1 MPRSRLRDAVLSGCP
16 TRRSCAWGFLKPAAI
31 AFLALLATGCGY
43 HIAGHTNT
51 LPSTIKTIAV
61 PPFDNHTTNYR
72 VEDRLTNAV
81 VHEFLART
89 SYHIV
94 ANPDAADA
102 VLRGEVD
109 TIGNNPEVFDPASGR
124 ATTILVTV
132 TMKVRLEDRETGN
145 VLYRNDNFVFREPYE
160 ISTDVKSFFEE
171 ESPALDR
178 LSRDFAARVVADV
191 LEQF

>member
-1 MPRSRLRDAVLSGCP
+1 MCLDFFSRSRFHVVAALVTLSALV
-16 TRRSCAWGFLKPAAI
+16 TAI
-31 AFLALLATGCGY
+31 FPLSGCGY
-43 HIAGHTNT
+43 HVVGRSNL
-51 LPSTIKTIAV
+51 LPPTIKTIAV
-61 PPFDNHTTNYR
+61 PAFQNRTANYR
-72 VEDRLTNAV
+72 IEERLTDAV

-94 ANPDAADA
+94 PQPDAADA

-109 TIGNNPEVFDPASGR
+109 TIANSAEVFDPVNGS

-132 TMKVRLEDRETGN
+132 TMKVRLEDRATGN
-145 VLYRNDNFVFREPYE
+145 VLYHNDNFVFREPYE
-160 ISTDVKSFFEE
+160 ISTDIPSFFEE

-178 LSRDFAARVVADV
+178 LSRDFAQRLVADV

>member
-1 MPRSRLRDAVLSGCP
+1 MLACAILLSG
-16 TRRSCAWGFLKPAAI
+16 
-31 AFLALLATGCGY
+31 GCGY
-43 HIAGHTNT
+43 HIAGHANT
-51 LPSTIKTIAV
+51 LPPTIKTIAV
-61 PPFDNHTTNYR
+61 PAFTNHTANYR
-72 VEDRLTNAV
+72 IEDRLTNAV

-94 ANPDAADA
+94 PNPNDADA

-109 TIGNNPEVFDPASGR
+109 AIGNTAEVFDPATGR

-132 TMKVRLEDRETGN
+132 NMKVQLEDRETGN

-178 LSRDFAARVVADV
+178 LSRDFGARVVADV

>member
-1 MPRSRLRDAVLSGCP
+1 MHLSGKASTNTLAACVA
-16 TRRSCAWGFLKPAAI
+16 TFLCVVC
-31 AFLALLATGCGY
+31 ATGCGY
-43 HIAGHTNT
+43 RIAGRTNS
-51 LPSTIKTIAV
+51 LPPTIQTIAV
-61 PPFDNHTTNYR
+61 PPFLNRTANYR
-72 VEDRLTNAV
+72 IEDRLTDAV

-94 ANPDAADA
+94 PKPEAADA

-109 TIGNNPEVFDPASGR
+109 TVTNAAEVFDPASGR

-132 TMKVRLEDRETGN
+132 IMKVRLEDRATGN

>member
-1 MPRSRLRDAVLSGCP
+1 LRRRRFRGGRCRAAGGSAALACTILLSV
-16 TRRSCAWGFLKPAAI
+16 
-31 AFLALLATGCGY
+31 GCGY
-43 HIAGHTNT
+43 HIAGHADT
-51 LPSTIKTIAV
+51 LPTTLKTIAV
-61 PPFDNHTTNYR
+61 PPFENRTETYR
-72 VEDRLTNAV
+72 IEDRLTDAV

-94 ANPDAADA
+94 AKPDAADA
-102 VLRGEVD
+102 VLLGEVD
-109 TIGNNPEVFDPASGR
+109 AIGNSAEVFDPATGR

-132 TMKVRLEDRETGN
+132 RMKVRLEDRATGN

-160 ISTDVKSFFEE
+160 ISTDVKSLFEE

-178 LSRDFAARVVADV
+178 LSRDFAARVVADI